1 MDADMPSPIRAS
13 STNGAD
19 VCPHAA
25 MERLRRDD
33 PDALD
38 DLLQLHW
45 PEVIRYALSFVECRD
60 VAEDLS
66 QTAFVGLWEQRHDW
80 HQRGSTLAFLLRV
93 VRNQALN
100 RRRHLSVRA
109 QAERQIVSAPV
120 SRRPARP
127 DERLAER
134 EAARVLENAI
144 RQLPERRREVFRLA
158 RFQNLSYRQIAE
170 VMEISPQT
178 VANQMSQAL
187 SDLREAME
195 TGLSVREGSPS
206 RPEGQ
211 IPPGP
216 PDEGFRLVR

>member
-1 MDADMPSPIRAS
+1 MDADMHSPMRAS
-13 STNGAD
+13 PADGAE
-19 VCPHAA
+19 VCPDAA

-38 DLLQLHW
+38 ELIQLHW

-80 HQRGSTLAFLLRV
+80 QVRGSTLAFLLRV

-100 RRRHLSVRA
+100 RRRHLRVRA
-109 QAERQIVSAPV
+109 QAERLVVSAPV

-158 RFQNLSYRQIAE
+158 RFQNLSYRQISE

-178 VANQMSQAL
+178 VANQMTKAL
-187 SDLREAME
+187 SELREAME
-195 TGLSVREGSPS
+195 ARRPSSESLSPPSDGLI
-206 RPEGQ
+206 Q
-211 IPPGP
+211 PGP
-216 PDEGFRLVR
+216 PEEGFRLVR